1 MSQPNPRH
9 GTLLPQVSDI
19 DDDPPGIALPISQTE
34 IEDLLYNDERP
45 IDERIDRLR
54 EMREEALVQ
63 ASAGV
68 RGGDTRGLL
77 RELNRA
83 IDMLSAD
90 ELEADET
97 ADFAGLE
104 VAYEVDP
111 ADHLDT
117 LSPDDEDGRMAIEG
131 DGLDTTAEDE
141 SVSRKERL
149 AAGGRERGNG
159 HPRR

>member
-9 GTLLPQVSDI
+9 GTLLPQVSDL

-34 IEDLLYNDERP
+34 IEDLTYNDERP
-45 IDERIDRLR
+45 IEERIARLR
-54 EMREEALVQ
+54 EMREEAMVQ

-68 RGGDTRGLL
+68 KGNDARVLV
-77 RELNRA
+77 RELDRA

-90 ELEADET
+90 EDEADET
-97 ADFAGLE
+97 ADFANLNL
-104 VAYEVDP
+104 AYEIDP

-141 SVSRKERL
+141 SVLRKERL
-149 AAGGRERGNG
+149 AASAREGNNGRR
-159 HPRR
+159 

>member
-9 GTLLPQVSDI
+9 GTLLPQVSDP

-34 IEDLLYNDERP
+34 IEDLVYTDERP

-54 EMREEALVQ
+54 EMREEAMVQ

-68 RGGDTRGLL
+68 RGGDARILV

-83 IDMLSAD
+83 IDMLTSD
-90 ELEADET
+90 EDEADET
-97 ADFAGLE
+97 SDFAALE
-104 VAYEVDP
+104 GAYEIDP

-117 LSPDDEDGRMAIEG
+117 LSPDDEDGRLAIEG
-131 DGLDTTAEDE
+131 DGLDTAEDE
-141 SVSRKERL
+141 SVARKERL
-149 AAGGRERGNG
+149 AASGREGGTGN
-159 HPRR
+159 RR